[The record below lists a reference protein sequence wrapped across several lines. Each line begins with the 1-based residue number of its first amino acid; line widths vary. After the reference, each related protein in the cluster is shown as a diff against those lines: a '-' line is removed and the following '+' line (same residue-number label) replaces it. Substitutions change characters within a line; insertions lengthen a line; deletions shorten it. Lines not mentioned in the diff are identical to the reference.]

1 MKAGTL
7 SDGQPLTLYVSH
19 VYHHITR
26 CFYAVCLST
35 VHQSLITFYSQTVY
49 DYEHEHE
56 HEFFIRAS
64 SFLRHSSFALRH
76 FPDFSLLTNHVSSFI
91 LRPITT
97 TSMIMSSR
105 IRASSFLRHSSFVL
119 RHFPDF
125 SLLTN
130 HLSLFP
136 APSSF
141 PLLRRWTKSPCPPVD
156 GLAVARRLN
165 SYFLLLPFVLPHWSL
180 ALQLSRQLVPVRLGP
195 ALPPTCHEALV
206 ACSALRN
213 GHKA

>member
-1 MKAGTL
+1 MASVETKADTL

-64 SFLRHSSFALRH
+64 SFLRHPSFALRH

-91 LRPITT
+91 LRPITI
-97 TSMIMSSR
+97 TSMSTSMS
-105 IRASSFLRHSSFVL
+105 SSFVIRL
-119 RHFPDF
+119 P
-125 SLLTN
+125 
-130 HLSLFP
+130 
-136 APSSF
+136 
-141 PLLRRWTKSPCPPVD
+141 
-156 GLAVARRLN
+156 RRL
-165 SYFLLLPFVLPHWSL
+165 L
-180 ALQLSRQLVPVRLGP
+180 AKNFG
-195 ALPPTCHEALV
+195 V
-206 ACSALRN
+206 A
-213 GHKA
+213 K